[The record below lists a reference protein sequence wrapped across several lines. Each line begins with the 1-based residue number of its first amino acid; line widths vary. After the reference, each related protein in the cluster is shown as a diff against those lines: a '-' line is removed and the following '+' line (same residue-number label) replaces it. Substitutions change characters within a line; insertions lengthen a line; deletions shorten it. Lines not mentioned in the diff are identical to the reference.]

1 MEWPS
6 ILVERGINILFGD
19 LMNFSDYQA
28 KERGMSGEKT
38 NLLFVGTSMETRDDS
53 RCWSSP

>member
-1 MEWPS
+1 M
-6 ILVERGINILFGD
+6 ERGINILFGD